1 MTLGGHASS
10 GCSNESHDVPASWWW
25 WWWCNVDD
33 GHVDDGDDNDGDDD
47 YILVMDD
54 AGNVAE
60 MMSHLHWSLADCW
73 FVVKILCHDLEFEF
87 DFS

>member
-1 MTLGGHASS
+1 MLWPKMA
-10 GCSNESHDVPASWWW
+10 W
-25 WWWCNVDD
+25 DD
-33 GHVDDGDDNDGDDD
+33 TDDGDDNGDDAGNGD

-73 FVVKILCHDLEFEF
+73 FVVEILCHDLEFEF